1 MNKMHVYQLFF
12 LLIMLSHAM
21 FMSVGMYVCVCVR
34 ACVYVRICMF
44 VLCISLRG
52 SLESDIR
59 YDKISTN
66 HPCETI

>member
-34 ACVYVRICMF
+34 ACTCVFVCLFYVLVYVG
-44 VLCISLRG
+44 V
-52 SLESDIR
+52 
-59 YDKISTN
+59 
-66 HPCETI
+66 